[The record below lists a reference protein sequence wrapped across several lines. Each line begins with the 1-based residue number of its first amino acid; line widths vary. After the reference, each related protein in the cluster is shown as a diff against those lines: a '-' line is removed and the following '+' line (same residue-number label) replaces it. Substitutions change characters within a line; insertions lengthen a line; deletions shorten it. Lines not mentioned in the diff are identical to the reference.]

1 MEIEI
6 QQKEKKSFIGL
17 RISDDLKCFI
27 DDIAQREG
35 CSQSEAVRAIITAY
49 KKSNQRNV

>member
-6 QQKEKKSFIGL
+6 QKEKRSFIGL
-17 RISDDLKCFI
+17 RISDDLKCFV
-27 DDIAQREG
+27 DDIARRES

-49 KKSNQRNV
+49 KKSIKGNK